1 MDLNIPSK
9 SVIFHKPN
17 LDFAQFNGPLD
28 DVEHIPNLGL
38 LLSNAWIFHI
48 NGLVDHKG
56 HTIFMSLPILNA
68 RRAQASKGKPLE
80 LKMEGRDA
88 QSLMLVDRQFR
99 EARELRLEEPRKRSM
114 MTSWLL
120 KTARR
125 WPEACPHM
133 RHELCSG
140 NDDKLLIFA
149 TCLVEVVWKCKNEY
163 LFQDSMPDVKRVLLA
178 ILKGVEEYGNALL
191 DETSSLEQS
200 IVDVIA
206 VCASSTFWDMRL
218 QVDASVLDGLVGTRL
233 IQCDVDDGVA
243 ITLML
248 NWWRFSQPCNLRS
261 RKIVAPCSLS
271 RTPPRQLRLYLQE
284 SYLLLGARTLF
295 LENFSRYSVVFMPC
309 VENSVADRLACLAKV
324 KRFCARKKNDIFLK
338 ESLSSLPFRNPHPPQ
353 NQTKINIPIN
363 CTTYGIIASCPSNYS
378 TAYNPNLDQDHP
390 LSPTCPDY
398 FRWIYEDLKP
408 WAQTGVTKD
417 MVEKAE
423 TMSLANFRLVI
434 VKGKAYVEFY
444 RHSFQSRDIFT
455 LWGILQLLRR
465 YPGRV
470 PDLDLMFNCGDLPIV
485 QPEID
490 IKPWVP
496 LLKEIK
502 EGNKK
507 KNWMKRKPYAYWK
520 GNPGVSL
527 NRQDLFKCKASPLHD
542 WKARLYAQD
551 WDRAARRGYKKSNLA
566 KQCTHRF
573 KIYIEGNAWSVSH
586 KYILSCNSVTLTVK
600 PRYYDFFARA
610 LIPRHHYWPI
620 KAQKIGERGSKFIEE
635 ELKMEYVYDFML
647 NILTEYAKLLTYKPT
662 IPPRATELCSEAM
675 ACEANGLA
683 QEFMMESMERSP
695 THTIPCTMPPPYNVS
710 SLASFLEKK
719 NTLIKEVELWE
730 TYSR

>member
-1 MDLNIPSK
+1 MVIERTRRFWLRSSSPK
-9 SVIFHKPN
+9 S
-17 LDFAQFNGPLD
+17 
-28 DVEHIPNLGL
+28 
-38 LLSNAWIFHI
+38 
-48 NGLVDHKG
+48 
-56 HTIFMSLPILNA
+56 
-68 RRAQASKGKPLE
+68 
-80 LKMEGRDA
+80 
-88 QSLMLVDRQFR
+88 
-99 EARELRLEEPRKRSM
+99 
-114 MTSWLL
+114 
-120 KTARR
+120 
-125 WPEACPHM
+125 
-133 RHELCSG
+133 
-140 NDDKLLIFA
+140 
-149 TCLVEVVWKCKNEY
+149 Y
-163 LFQDSMPDVKRVLLA
+163 
-178 ILKGVEEYGNALL
+178 NALFL
-191 DETSSLEQS
+191 FIFFLITGAL
-200 IVDVIA
+200 IV
-206 VCASSTFWDMRL
+206 ST
-218 QVDASVLDGLVGTRL
+218 
-233 IQCDVDDGVA
+233 
-243 ITLML
+243 
-248 NWWRFSQPCNLRS
+248 RFFH
-261 RKIVAPCSLS
+261 
-271 RTPPRQLRLYLQE
+271 T
-284 SYLLLGARTLF
+284 T
-295 LENFSRYSVVFMPC
+295 
-309 VENSVADRLACLAKV
+309 
-324 KRFCARKKNDIFLK
+324 

-485 QPEID
+485 QSAVFSGFNTSVPPPVFNYCKDNTTLDIVFPDWSFWGWPEID

-620 KAQKIGERGSKFIEE
+620 KVNDKCRSIKYAVDWGNFHQKEAQKIGERGSKFIEE